1 VSQTTDDLLRSIQ
14 KSLDEIKAIFVL
26 VNQKKLGEVKKSLL
40 KEGSIKLR
48 IYDLCDGTKT
58 TREIAELIQKDS
70 GYVHSYLSILRRE
83 GLIRTIERGG
93 STVHEQTF

>member
-26 VNQKKLGEVKKSLL
+26 VNQKKLGEVKNALL

-58 TREIAELIQKDS
+58 TREIAESIQKDS
-70 GYVHSYLSILRRE
+70 GDVHSYLSILRCE

-93 STVHEQTF
+93 NTVHEQTF